1 MHALLAA
8 MISLALVAMPGVA
21 RAADLSGVWVV
32 DQRAWRQQL
41 DGMIGAMLARM
52 PADLVAQVRA
62 QGKDPAEVFR
72 AAVAEGLD
80 GTIEFL
86 PNGVVRSVTPTEG
99 ASEDGRWTLDGN
111 QLRVEVDDADGLE
124 ALVGAVEADRITLKP
139 ILEDT
144 GPDNAFMRDITYP
157 LVRQR

>member
-8 MISLALVAMPGVA
+8 MIALAVTALPGVA

-32 DQRAWRQQL
+32 DQVVWRQQL

-72 AAVAEGLD
+72 AAAAEGLD

-86 PNGVVRSVTPTEG
+86 PNGVVRSVTRAEG
-99 ASEDGRWTLDGN
+99 ASEDGRWTLEGDR
-111 QLRVEVDDADGLE
+111 LRVEVDDADGLE
-124 ALVGAVEADRITLKP
+124 ALVGAVEPDRITLKP
-139 ILEDT
+139 ILEH
-144 GPDNAFMRDITYP
+144 PDPANPFLQEITYP
-157 LVRQR
+157 LIRQR